1 MKTNNAHVRP
11 LSITIQAD
19 ISECVHTSSKVC
31 SGQKY
36 QPDTEDIHTVRD
48 PSYENIYTV
57 TCNHYWNSCWFFF
70 YILICVSVAEAI
82 VNITHFCCHYRI
94 LSCGILPQ
102 VAVKLKVIWV
112 HSTNICGHKTVILWY
127 RGSND
132 KIQDTLRYYHQ
143 TIKSQGH
150 WMISQA
156 PSKTKTMMCFI
167 VMKINNYEE

>member
-1 MKTNNAHVRP
+1 MCTYKQQSVQWAKIPARHRRYTETQATKTSTQWLAIIAEIHV
-11 LSITIQAD
+11 D
-19 ISECVHTSSKVC
+19 
-31 SGQKY
+31 
-36 QPDTEDIHTVRD
+36 
-48 PSYENIYTV
+48 
-57 TCNHYWNSCWFFF
+57 FFF